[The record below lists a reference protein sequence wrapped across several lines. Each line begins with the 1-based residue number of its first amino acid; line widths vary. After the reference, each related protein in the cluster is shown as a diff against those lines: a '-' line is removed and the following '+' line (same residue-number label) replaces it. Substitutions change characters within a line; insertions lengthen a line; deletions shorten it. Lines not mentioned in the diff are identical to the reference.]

1 VYALLQFT
9 KFLQLYSHYKDT
21 IFLQGL
27 YDFSTFCSKF
37 AVLIVRPPSELGS
50 LAAKIELFDSSSSSI
65 FITSNAYKTTN
76 PCRYQQRFEGRI
88 VKIIDNL
95 MNHICNFCFVVFTKP
110 FFKFCLGLRFNFG

>member
-1 VYALLQFT
+1 MYALLQFT

-50 LAAKIELFDSSSSSI
+50 LAVKIELFDSSSSSI
-65 FITSNAYKTTN
+65 FI
-76 PCRYQQRFEGRI
+76 
-88 VKIIDNL
+88 
-95 MNHICNFCFVVFTKP
+95 M
-110 FFKFCLGLRFNFG
+110 

>member
-1 VYALLQFT
+1 MYALLQFT

-76 PCRYQQRFEGRI
+76 LCRQRQRFEGGI

-95 MNHICNFCFVVFTKP
+95 MNYISYFCFIIFAKP
-110 FFKFCLGLRFNFG
+110 LFKFCFSLRLNFW